1 METSEIISLLFG
13 VLSAPVGL
21 WIQSLLLRKKYNAEI
36 ESLRAQV
43 EASKTD
49 TRGDELENVKNGM
62 SILMEQVV
70 EPLKKEINAIRKEL
84 ARLRRAVEKANRC
97 PFADHADACRQCGAF
112 ALQYV
117 SFLKGGAPMDIEVK
131 RMSPTA
137 IEMLDQLSAVCKRFG
152 VDYYAASQNQRD
164 LLDSIALHEYQLK
177 KAHEQELKRS
187 EVPPFLG
194 LKRSDRS
201 NDMPA

>member
-1 METSEIISLLFG
+1 
-13 VLSAPVGL
+13 
-21 WIQSLLLRKKYNAEI
+21 
-36 ESLRAQV
+36 
-43 EASKTD
+43 
-49 TRGDELENVKNGM
+49 
-62 SILMEQVV
+62 
-70 EPLKKEINAIRKEL
+70 
-84 ARLRRAVEKANRC
+84 
-97 PFADHADACRQCGAF
+97 
-112 ALQYV
+112 
-117 SFLKGGAPMDIEVK
+117 MDIEVK

-177 KAHEQELKRS
+177 KAHEQGLKRS

-201 NDMPA
+201 NDMPLSLCGGLLSLAVMWVLYYLLPVRPTWFILSVCGALAHNVGQLLGAGVIISSSLSLYYAPVMLVLGLVMGALTSVTLRALLPALGKRGFNTHENRPE

>member
-1 METSEIISLLFG
+1 MIKQGLGQAHPNKKLSQRGKNFQELKISCPSGTVLALTPLGKG
-13 VLSAPVGL
+13 V
-21 WIQSLLLRKKYNAEI
+21 
-36 ESLRAQV
+36 
-43 EASKTD
+43 
-49 TRGDELENVKNGM
+49 
-62 SILMEQVV
+62 
-70 EPLKKEINAIRKEL
+70 
-84 ARLRRAVEKANRC
+84 
-97 PFADHADACRQCGAF
+97 F
-112 ALQYV
+112 
-117 SFLKGGAPMDIEVK
+117 MDIEVK

-137 IEMLDQLSAVCKRFG
+137 IEMLDQLSAVCKRFR

-177 KAHEQELKRS
+177 KAHEQGLKRS